1 MDSPVALFL
10 LSVAGICLTGAI
22 GEIVF
27 RKTQIPDVLWLLAV
41 GVALG
46 PVTGIVHRDQL
57 MAIAP
62 YFAALTLVVVLFD
75 GGSQL
80 KLGSVSSVGGRA
92 AGLALLSFVLSVV
105 AVTGVSFLLG
115 QLGVLPASWT
125 LNHGLLLGSIL
136 GGSSS
141 VIVIPSMALARVEP
155 RTANLVGL
163 ESAFT
168 DALCVVGASTMM
180 SILSSAE
187 AASEPLHLALTRSF
201 GVGLGFGLVAG
212 ACWILMLRALKGS
225 SHAYPVTLA
234 ALLALYVVIER
245 WRGSAALGILAFAVV
260 VGNAGPIA
268 KKLGATSEIDLGPG
282 VRDVHAQVAFF
293 IKSFFFAFIGAM
305 LGPPWGLF
313 ALGAALALVL
323 LGARW
328 LSVRAALWKSSI
340 DAIHRRLVVVALPR
354 GMAAGVLAT
363 LPAALGIAGTGELSA
378 IVFATVLFTILIFSV
393 GFPVLRRKA
402 PVSEVQLPL
411 DQIPLSGPIPSESPS
426 PSPTPSRSETWISG
440 Q

>member
-1 MDSPVALFL
+1 MNSPVALFL

-22 GEIVF
+22 GEVVF
-27 RKTQIPDVLWLLAV
+27 RKTQIPDVLWLLAA

-46 PVTGIVHRDQL
+46 PVTGIVQRDQL

-75 GGSQL
+75 GGTQL
-80 KLGSVSSVGGRA
+80 KLGGLSSVGARA
-92 AGLALLSFVLSVV
+92 GGLALLSFALSVV
-105 AVTGVSFLLG
+105 TVTGASLLLG
-115 QLGVLPASWT
+115 KVGVLPADWT
-125 LNHGLLLGSIL
+125 LQHGLLLGAIL

-141 VIVIPSMALARVEP
+141 VIVMPSMALARVEP
-155 RTANLVGL
+155 RTANLIGL

-168 DALCVVGASTMM
+168 DALCVVGASAMM
-180 SILSSAE
+180 GILSSAGP
-187 AASEPLHLALTRSF
+187 ASEPLHLALSRSL
-201 GVGLGFGLVAG
+201 GVGLGVGLAAG
-212 ACWILMLRALKGS
+212 FCWLFLLHALQSSSRAYS
-225 SHAYPVTLA
+225 VTLS

-245 WRGSAALGILAFAVV
+245 WHGSAALGILAFSMV
-260 VGNAGPIA
+260 VGNAGPITR
-268 KKLGATSEIDLGPG
+268 KLGVTIDIDLGPDVRG
-282 VRDVHAQVAFF
+282 VHTQIAFL

-313 ALGAALALVL
+313 ALGAALSLVL

-340 DAIHRRLVVVALPR
+340 DAVHRRLVVVALPR

-363 LPAALGIAGTGELSA
+363 LPAALGIVGTGALSA
-378 IVFATVLFTILIFSV
+378 MVFSTVLFTILIFSI

-402 PVSEVQLPL
+402 PVSEVELPL
-411 DQIPLSGPIPSESPS
+411 DQVPLSGPIPSSS
-426 PSPTPSRSETWISG
+426 DTWTSG
-440 Q
+440 PP